1 MDRYTPLPMSEN
13 MPSATRKLRPSCLRA
28 LCAVVAAVVP
38 LGACQSSVAF
48 YEKAAFADPVMDMS
62 EQPMET
68 HWYAKLYFSLEG
80 SIGGIGTTGGGGCG
94 CY

>member
-1 MDRYTPLPMSEN
+1 
-13 MPSATRKLRPSCLRA
+13 MPSPCRGIRPSSLRA
-28 LCAVVAAVVP
+28 LLAVSAAVVP
-38 LGACQSSVAF
+38 LGACQSGVAF
-48 YEKAAFADPVMDMS
+48 YEKAAFAEPVMDMS

>member
-1 MDRYTPLPMSEN
+1 
-13 MPSATRKLRPSCLRA
+13 MPSASRGLRPSRLRGFV
-28 LCAVVAAVVP
+28 AVAAAVVP
-38 LGACQSSVAF
+38 LGACQSGVAF
-48 YEKAAFADPVMDMS
+48 YEKAAFAEPVMDMS